1 MKKKPLA
8 LLLTIPFVIA
18 LLTFASIQILDNQVA
33 VDILGIEWDYKE
45 NEGFQIDETHGYPLK
60 AKAIVDPSLILA
72 NGNNLVW
79 KTKKI
84 NQNDED
90 FAKIEEDENGNFSLL
105 ALKEGEVEVI
115 CSNQRGSVSKFFNAI
130 IYKDGAMVINPVRK
144 GSGANIDSTKYYG
157 AKDLTYTELKK
168 DAYQK
173 VDATFKVETTAYS
186 DTGESHQN
194 VLVDSSDNLSY
205 DNLNGT
211 VTIRAPQKDSFL
223 KLQDP
228 VSHFF
233 ATYSFDVLDAVN
245 VYSYDD
251 LLMATNF
258 STNGENVVLGTNLES
273 LKNTYKTN
281 DKGEAINELKSEN
294 TSLFGHYDFTKKT
307 YSFEKEL
314 YTFETTYDSKFI
326 DDFNKATKGNYSKTL
341 KAGISLKKDLYG
353 NGFSINMDALCF
365 PHNGSIDTTTGKLK
379 PDAEKDYFHGP
390 LPFVGVGDI
399 SKIPLVVALGQDNAG
414 IYVEKDGV
422 TINDVKLSNVDESD
436 NLYQY
441 TYTGSVLDVES
452 KNVTISNSILSD
464 GKVCLRAYDADNLLL
479 ENSILKKAGEFLL
492 LAGSNKKGNYDTS
505 RRVKE
510 TMGGNAIDKSFN
522 EFFDDV
528 GESNVGTANER
539 LNAFIN
545 ATVSGTL
552 KEYDYAKD
560 LDIIQKYLDNGDAF
574 LDENG
579 AVSSYAASM
588 TIKDTLFGR
597 SGVFGIASESMFNG
611 PLLYGGIPSS
621 ITSLLAM
628 LDSPTPNK
636 VGGTSAPIH
645 ITLEGDCRFYDWK
658 ELDSIDVSSLIEENI
673 STILKQLNMGD
684 KSVTI
689 DDIFP
694 MKNALRKVMNQQGLI
709 YKLSDKDY
717 INTAIAYYGGGLNVS
732 KVSGY
737 SDSAYNTYSEPLEVS
752 LVDEIINSGQSGM
765 RAMLVDCVVVTIG
778 SHPFHFITN
787 GKAEAT
793 KPILLDEVPKI
804 DDLKAHVSINKGE

>member
-1 MKKKPLA
+1 MKKKPLI
-8 LLLTIPFVIA
+8 LLLIVPFVIA
-18 LLTFASIQILDNQVA
+18 LLTFASIEILDNQVA
-33 VDILGIEWDYKE
+33 VDILGIEWDYNE
-45 NEGFQIDETHGYPLK
+45 NEGFQIDEAHGYPLK

-84 NQNDED
+84 HSTDDD
-90 FAKIEEDENGNFSLL
+90 FARVVEDENGNFSLL
-105 ALKEGEVEVI
+105 ALKEGEVEVV
-115 CSNQRGSVSKFFNAI
+115 CSNERGSVSKFFTAI

-157 AKDLTYTELKK
+157 SKDLVYSELKK

-173 VDATFKVETTAYS
+173 VDAAFKIETTS
-186 DTGESHQN
+186 FSESGESHQN
-194 VLVDSSDNLSY
+194 VLVDASDNLSY
-205 DNLNGT
+205 DSTSGT
-211 VTIRAPQKDSFL
+211 VTIRAPQKGSFL

-228 VSHFF
+228 LSHFF
-233 ATYSFDVLDAVN
+233 ATYTFDVLDAVN

-258 STNGENVVLGTNLES
+258 SSEGENIVLGTNLES

-281 DKGEAINELKSEN
+281 DKGEAINEQKSEN
-294 TSLFGHYDFTKKT
+294 TSLFGHYDFEKKT
-307 YSFEKEL
+307 YSFEKEI
-314 YTFETTYDSKFI
+314 YSFETTYDSKFI
-326 DDFNKATKGNYSKTL
+326 DDFNKATGANYSKTL

-365 PHNGSIDTTTGKLK
+365 PHNGSIDKTTGKLK

-414 IYVEKDGV
+414 VYVERDNV
-422 TINDVKLSNVDESD
+422 TINDVKLSNADESD

-452 KNVTISNSILSD
+452 KNVTISNSILSN

-492 LAGSNKKGNYDTS
+492 LAGSNQKEGYDTS
-505 RRVKE
+505 KRVQE
-510 TMGGNAIDKSFN
+510 TMGGNAIDKTFN
-522 EFFDDV
+522 EFFDDIDD
-528 GESNVGTANER
+528 SSVGTANER
-539 LNAFIN
+539 LNAFIS
-545 ATVSGTL
+545 ATVNGTL
-552 KEYDYAKD
+552 KEYDYKKD
-560 LDIIQKYLDNGDAF
+560 LDIIQKYLDNGSAF
-574 LDENG
+574 LNEDG
-579 AVSSYAASM
+579 TIQKYAASM
-588 TIKDTLFGR
+588 TIKDTFFGR

-611 PLLYGGIPSS
+611 PLLYGNIPSS

-694 MKNALRKVMNQQGLI
+694 MKNALRKAMNAKGLI
-709 YKLSDKDY
+709 HRLSNKDY

-732 KVSGY
+732 KVTGY
-737 SDSAYNTYSEPLEVS
+737 SDSAYNTYSEPLEVN
-752 LVDEIINSGQSGM
+752 LVDEIVNGGQSGM
-765 RAMLVDCVVVTIG
+765 RAMLVDCVIVTIG

-787 GKAEAT
+787 GLEEA
-793 KPILLDEVPKI
+793 KNPILLNEVPKI
-804 DDLKAHVSINKGE
+804 DDLKAHLSINK

>member
-45 NEGFQIDETHGYPLK
+45 NEGFQIDSEHSYPLK

-84 NQNDED
+84 NETDED
-90 FAKIEEDENGNFSLL
+90 FAKIEEDENGKFSLL

-115 CSNQRGSVSKFFNAI
+115 CSNERGSVSKFFHAI

-157 AKDLTYTELKK
+157 SKDLVYSEVEM
-168 DAYQK
+168 DAYTK
-173 VDATFKVETTAYS
+173 KDATFKIETTSYS
-186 DTGESHQN
+186 ETGESHKN
-194 VLVDSSDNLSY
+194 VLVDSSDNIEY
-205 DNLNGT
+205 DNKSGT
-211 VTIRAPQKDSFL
+211 VTLRAPGKESFL
-223 KLQDP
+223 RLQDP
-228 VSHFF
+228 ASHFF
-233 ATYSFDVLDAVN
+233 ATYKFDVLDGVN

-258 STNGENVVLGTNLES
+258 SSEGENIVLGTNLES
-273 LKNTYKTN
+273 LKNTYKTD
-281 DKGEAINELKSEN
+281 DKGNAINELKSEN
-294 TSLFGHYDFTKKT
+294 TSLFGHYDFEKKS
-307 YSFEKEL
+307 YSFEKEV
-314 YTFETTYDSKFI
+314 YPFETTYDSKYI
-326 DDFNKATKGNYSKTL
+326 DDFNKATNSNYPKTL
-341 KAGISLKKDLYG
+341 KAGIALKKDLYG

-365 PHNGSIDTTTGKLK
+365 PHNGTIDKTTGKLT

-399 SKIPLVVALGQDNAG
+399 TTQPLVVALGQDNAG
-414 IYVEKDGV
+414 VYVEQDGV
-422 TINDVKLSNVDESD
+422 TINDVKLSNADESD

-479 ENSILKKAGEFLL
+479 KNSILKKAGEFLV
-492 LAGSNKKGNYDTS
+492 LAGSNKKNGYDTS
-505 RRVKE
+505 RRIQE
-510 TMGGNAIDKSFN
+510 TLNGTSVDKSFH

-528 GESNVGTANER
+528 LETSSNTANER
-539 LNAFIN
+539 LNAFVN
-545 ATVSGTL
+545 ATMNGTL
-552 KEYDYAKD
+552 SEYDYAKD
-560 LDIIQKYLDNGDAF
+560 LDIIQNHLDNASTFIDGDG
-574 LDENG
+574 E
-579 AVSSYAASM
+579 VKEYAASM
-588 TIKDTLFGR
+588 TIEDTFFGR
-597 SGVFGIASESMFNG
+597 SGVFSIASESMFNG
-611 PLLYGGIPSS
+611 PLLYGGLPSS
-621 ITSLLAM
+621 ITGLLAM
-628 LDSPTPNK
+628 LNSPLPDK

-645 ITLEGDCRFYDWK
+645 ISLKGDCRFYDWK

-673 STILKQLNMGD
+673 STVLKSLNMGD

-689 DDIFP
+689 DEIFP
-694 MKNALRKVMNQQGLI
+694 MKTALRKAMNAKGLI
-709 YKLSDKDY
+709 HHDGGKDY

-732 KVSGY
+732 KVDGY
-737 SDSAYNTYSEPLEVS
+737 SDSGYNTYSEPLEVS
-752 LVDEIINSGQSGM
+752 LVDEIINSGKSGL

-787 GKAEAT
+787 GQAEAN
-793 KPILLDEVPKI
+793 KPILLNEVPKI
-804 DDLKAHVSINKGE
+804 DDLKAHLS

>member
-45 NEGFQIDETHGYPLK
+45 NEGFQIDSEHSYPLK

-84 NQNDED
+84 NETDED

-115 CSNQRGSVSKFFNAI
+115 CSNERGSVSKFFHAI

-157 AKDLTYTELKK
+157 SKDLVYSEVKM
-168 DAYQK
+168 DAYTK
-173 VDATFKVETTAYS
+173 KDATFKIETTSYS
-186 DTGESHQN
+186 ETGESHKN
-194 VLVDSSDNLSY
+194 VLVDSSDNIEY
-205 DNLNGT
+205 DNESGT
-211 VTIRAPQKDSFL
+211 VTLRAPGKESFL
-223 KLQDP
+223 RLQDP

-233 ATYSFDVLDAVN
+233 ATYKFDVLDGVN

-258 STNGENVVLGTNLES
+258 SSEGENIVLGTNLES
-273 LKNTYKTN
+273 LKNTYKTD
-281 DKGEAINELKSEN
+281 DKGNAINELKSEN
-294 TSLFGHYDFTKKT
+294 TSLFGHYDFEKKS
-307 YSFEKEL
+307 YSFEKEV
-314 YTFETTYDSKFI
+314 YPFETTYDSKYI
-326 DDFNKATKGNYSKTL
+326 DDFNKVTNSNYPKTL
-341 KAGISLKKDLYG
+341 KAGIALKKDLYG

-365 PHNGSIDTTTGKLK
+365 PHNGTIDKTTGKLT

-399 SKIPLVVALGQDNAG
+399 TTQPLVVALGQDNAG
-414 IYVEKDGV
+414 VYVEQDGV
-422 TINDVKLSNVDESD
+422 TINDVKLSNADESD

-464 GKVCLRAYDADNLLL
+464 GKVCLRAYDADSLLL
-479 ENSILKKAGEFLL
+479 KNSILKKAGEFLV
-492 LAGSNKKGNYDTS
+492 LAGSNKKNGYDTS
-505 RRVKE
+505 RRIQE
-510 TMGGNAIDKSFN
+510 TLNGTSVDKSFH

-528 GESNVGTANER
+528 SETSSNTANER
-539 LNAFIN
+539 LNAFVN
-545 ATVSGTL
+545 ATMNGTL
-552 KEYDYAKD
+552 SEYDYAKD
-560 LDIIQKYLDNGDAF
+560 LDIIQNHLDNASTFIDGDG
-574 LDENG
+574 E
-579 AVSSYAASM
+579 VKEYAASM
-588 TIKDTLFGR
+588 TIEDTFFGR
-597 SGVFGIASESMFNG
+597 SGVFSIASESMFNG
-611 PLLYGGIPSS
+611 PLLYGGLPSS
-621 ITSLLAM
+621 ITGLLAM
-628 LDSPTPNK
+628 LNSPLPDK

-645 ITLEGDCRFYDWK
+645 ISLKGDCRFYDWK

-673 STILKQLNMGD
+673 STVLKSLNMGD

-689 DDIFP
+689 DEIFP
-694 MKNALRKVMNQQGLI
+694 MKTALRKAMNAQGLI
-709 YKLSDKDY
+709 HHDAGKDY

-732 KVSGY
+732 KVDGY
-737 SDSAYNTYSEPLEVS
+737 SDSSYNTYSEPLEVS
-752 LVDEIINSGQSGM
+752 LVDEIINSGKSGL

-787 GKAEAT
+787 GKAEANN
-793 KPILLDEVPKI
+793 PILFAEVPKI
-804 DDLKAHVSINKGE
+804 DDLKAHLS